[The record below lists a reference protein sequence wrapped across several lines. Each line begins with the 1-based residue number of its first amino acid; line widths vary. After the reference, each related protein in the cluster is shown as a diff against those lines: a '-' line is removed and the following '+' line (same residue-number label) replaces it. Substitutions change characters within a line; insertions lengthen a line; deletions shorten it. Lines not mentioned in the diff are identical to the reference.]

1 MIVALKPFSINN
13 YIQVS
18 ASMQGQ
24 SLSAVSDS
32 LLEAGDF
39 VKEIQSDER
48 KLDCLRVFASSLN
61 FVEWLRK
68 ETRSIICLT
77 VFFFFLCFTFES
89 PIQVLMISTT
99 L

>member
-1 MIVALKPFSINN
+1 
-13 YIQVS
+13 
-18 ASMQGQ
+18 MQGQ

-39 VKEIQSDER
+39 LKEIQSDKR

-77 VFFFFLCFTFES
+77 VFSSFFTFEP

>member
-1 MIVALKPFSINN
+1 MTLCGFYTLDLFSV
-13 YIQVS
+13 IQVT

-39 VKEIQSDER
+39 LREIQSDKR

-61 FVEWLRK
+61 FIEWLRK
-68 ETRSIICLT
+68 ETRSILFI
-77 VFFFFLCFTFES
+77 
-89 PIQVLMISTT
+89 
-99 L
+99 